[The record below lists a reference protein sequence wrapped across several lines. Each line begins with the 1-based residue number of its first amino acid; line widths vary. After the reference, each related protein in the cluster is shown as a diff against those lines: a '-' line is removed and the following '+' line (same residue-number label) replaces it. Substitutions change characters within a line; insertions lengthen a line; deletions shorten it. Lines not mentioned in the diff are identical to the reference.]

1 VAFKGE
7 NHMNHKARLPA
18 LLVTFLLPLLC
29 MAQAQT
35 GQPQVE
41 PPLMNSTTTTIT
53 GTLVPSTTV
62 QTGATTQE
70 VVPPSCRFSL
80 ALAPGQQ
87 SVEARRVSDIAVD
100 TANNTCN
107 AQFEVGQ
114 PQTASSQSDAEKA
127 NLANTTVN
135 ASSGAPAQTGSIVA
149 PQTDQALAT
158 IQSAGFLKTWWI
170 DPINITVNSVQNSTT
185 WRWSGAGHCVTGILG
200 GQTLTWFSP
209 SGWSLVSDSWQNT
222 FNCSATTSASTVLY
236 RNGIFCAF
244 FTTWASY
251 NPNKVQGL
259 QNGTLLGTWNDSVFG
274 TVCVNLLRFRI
285 QLTRTQN

>member
-1 VAFKGE
+1 
-7 NHMNHKARLPA
+7 MNIRARLPA
-18 LLVTFLLPLLC
+18 LLATFLFPLIC
-29 MAQAQT
+29 MAQTQS

-41 PPLMNSTTTTIT
+41 TPLLNSVTTTIT
-53 GTLVPSTTV
+53 GTLVPATTV
-62 QTGATTQE
+62 QTGATTKA
-70 VVPPSCRFSL
+70 VVPASCQFSL
-80 ALAPGQQ
+80 ALAPGQK
-87 SVEARRVSDIAVD
+87 SVEARRVSDIAMD
-100 TANNTCN
+100 AANNTCN
-107 AQFEVGQ
+107 AQFEVGE
-114 PQTASSQSDAEKA
+114 PQTVASLSDAERA

-135 ASSGAPAQTGSIVA
+135 SSSGVPAQTGSTLTA
-149 PQTDQALAT
+149 QPDLALAT

-170 DPINITVNSVQNSTT
+170 DPISITVNSVQNSTT

-259 QNGTLLGTWNDSVFG
+259 QNGTLFGTWNDSVFG
-274 TVCVNLLRFRI
+274 TVCVNLLRFRM